1 MENFNVVVK
10 RSGLRVETVDGSWA
24 TEFGENS
31 LPCQIIKY
39 LVAENDQ
46 EAIDSILILMF
57 STTMLVSNPE
67 FMQMYSDILEKFT
80 YVEEGGEK

>member
-10 RSGLRVETVDGSWA
+10 RSGLRIETVDGSWA
-24 TEFGENS
+24 TEFGENT

-46 EAIDSILILMF
+46 DSLDGVLTLMF
-57 STTMLVSNPE
+57 STTMIVCNPE
-67 FMQMYSDILEKFT
+67 FMQMYSDILEKFINRQ
-80 YVEEGGEK
+80 EGGEK

>member
-10 RSGLRVETVDGSWA
+10 RSGLRIETVDGSWA

>member
-10 RSGLRVETVDGSWA
+10 RSGLRIETIDGSWA
-24 TEFGENS
+24 TEFGENT

-46 EAIDSILILMF
+46 EAIDSVLTLMF
-57 STTMLVSNPE
+57 STTMIACNTE

-80 YVEEGGEK
+80 KEQEDEK

>member
-10 RSGLRVETVDGSWA
+10 RNGLRIETVDGSWA

-31 LPCQIIKY
+31 VPCQFIKY

-46 EAIDSILILMF
+46 ESIDGILTLMF

-80 YVEEGGEK
+80 YVEEGGEE